1 VSAIDRWR
9 EQLEGWSI
17 PEEIRARAPEDP
29 WRFPVELFA
38 AKADA
43 LPADSPSR
51 IRALEVLPAGGS
63 VLDVGCGPGAA
74 SLALVPPAATLTGVD
89 PLKESL
95 REFERRAAR
104 LGVSFEAVPGSWPE
118 AAPAVEAADVAVCHH
133 VLYNVPDLG
142 PFIDALTGHA
152 QQRVVMELTE
162 RHPSAWT
169 ADLWRRFHDLPRPS
183 GPTADECA
191 RALRELGVDVSLE
204 LFVEPATA
212 WGFRRKEDAVA
223 TVRRRLCLPP
233 ERDGDVEEAIGDR
246 IQEVDGFWRLGR
258 PPRRLA
264 TLWWDA

>member
-1 VSAIDRWR
+1 VSALDHWR
-9 EQLEGWSI
+9 EQLEGWAI

-29 WRFPVELFA
+29 WGFPVELFA

-43 LPADSPSR
+43 PPADSPSR
-51 IRALEVLPAGGS
+51 IRALEVLSAGGS

-95 REFERRAAR
+95 REFEARASLR
-104 LGVSFEAVPGSWPE
+104 GVSFEAVPGSWPG
-118 AAPAVEAADVAVCHH
+118 AAPSVEAAEVVVCHH

-142 PFIDALTGHA
+142 PFVDALTGHA
-152 QQRVVMELTE
+152 NRRVVVELTE

-169 ADLWRRFHDLPRPS
+169 ADLWRRFHGLPRPS

-191 RALRELGVDVSLE
+191 RALHELGVDAFFEV
-204 LFVEPATA
+204 FDEPAA
-212 WGFRRKEDAVA
+212 RWGFRRKEDAVA
-223 TVRRRLCLPP
+223 MVRRRLCLPR
-233 ERDGDVEEAIGDR
+233 ERDTEVEEAIGNR
-246 IQEVDGFWRLGR
+246 IQEVDGFWRFGR